1 MRIIK
6 EPERL
11 ETLTTLAV
19 QTIQEASLAVSPL
32 LPVEKLTTI
41 ENQIVT
47 NAESSEKNPR
57 IREMHWESVL
67 FLCRRIR
74 KLVFIK
80 LGLNPL
86 SQSDEDLIITEMVK
100 VINKH
105 SGLTKNEIL
114 SATDKG
120 LDGDYLKEG
129 QNSVFFSVSNFALW
143 IKAYIEDTKK
153 PVMKKHAQFMAQ
165 LPEARVEL
173 TEEEHLKSAIETLNM
188 YLDTRKKD
196 AAHRVSG
203 AAVLFRRLEYFG
215 ITKLNLEEKTSIYQR
230 AMKVLPGGTPDQ
242 LQDLARNIAYNQ
254 FIDNLIEF
262 GLRLDENGNT
272 IEDFEP

>member
-1 MRIIK
+1 MMIIK

-74 KLVFIK
+74 KLVFVK

-105 SGLTKNEIL
+105 SWLTKNEIL

-153 PVMKKHAQFMAQ
+153 PVMKKHAQYIAQ
-165 LPEARVEL
+165 LPESKTEP
-173 TEEEHLKSAIETLNM
+173 TEEEQRKNAIDLVNM
-188 YLDTRKKD
+188 YLDERKKNE
-196 AAHRVSG
+196 AHRVAGG
-203 AAVLFRRLEYFG
+203 AILFRRLEYFG
-215 ITKLNLEEKTSIYQR
+215 IAKLNLEEKTSIFQQ
-230 AMKVLPGGTPDQ
+230 AKKVLPNGTAEMWK
-242 LQDLARNIAYNQ
+242 DLARNIAYNQ
-254 FIDNLIEF
+254 FIGNLIDF